1 VIVLITVLMA
11 LFMGWAGIGLLSA
24 MYGVDFQQFGLLVFL
39 MVLAGGVCAG
49 IEFLYQIITVLRQQR
64 QVMRIYLIAAVAS
77 VPTCIILVRLFGL
90 SGAVWA
96 NLLVMLALF
105 VLLCI
110 QYARMRARPEPIAE
124 YDL

>member
-1 VIVLITVLMA
+1 M
-11 LFMGWAGIGLLSA
+11 
-24 MYGVDFQQFGLLVFL
+24 
-39 MVLAGGVCAG
+39 
-49 IEFLYQIITVLRQQR
+49 
-64 QVMRIYLIAAVAS
+64 AS

-90 SGAVWA
+90 PGAVWA

-110 QYARMRARPEPIAE
+110 QYVRMRTRPEPVAE

>member
-1 VIVLITVLMA
+1 
-11 LFMGWAGIGLLSA
+11 
-24 MYGVDFQQFGLLVFL
+24 
-39 MVLAGGVCAG
+39 
-49 IEFLYQIITVLRQQR
+49 
-64 QVMRIYLIAAVAS
+64 MRIYLIAAVAS

-90 SGAVWA
+90 PGAVWA

-110 QYARMRARPEPIAE
+110 QYVRMRTRPEPVAE